1 MPGQGMC
8 NRIAHSQKK
17 QGRAFGVAPQVLDA
31 AGQTFA
37 EALHIGVRVDVVA
50 DVQQTRP
57 KFLNS
62 LRPGLPLLRHREKI
76 LVRMSLTVGNPGGA
90 RRNQAGT
97 VVKQNVW
104 SDGTRSEPGGTRQEP
119 L

>member
-8 NRIAHSQKK
+8 NRILHSQKK

-37 EALHIGVRVDVVA
+37 EAFHIKGRVDVVT
-50 DVQQTRP
+50 DVPQTRP
-57 KFLNS
+57 KFHNS
-62 LRPGLPLLRHREKI
+62 LRPGLPLLRHQVE
-76 LVRMSLTVGNPGGA
+76 PG
-90 RRNQAGT
+90 
-97 VVKQNVW
+97 
-104 SDGTRSEPGGTRQEP
+104 GTRSEPGETRQEP

>member
-8 NRIAHSQKK
+8 NRILHSQKK
-17 QGRAFGVAPQVLDA
+17 QGRAFGIAPQVLDA

-37 EALHIGVRVDVVA
+37 EALRIKVRVDVVT
-50 DVQQTRP
+50 DVPQTRP

-62 LRPGLPLLRHREKI
+62 LRPGLPLLR
-76 LVRMSLTVGNPGGA
+76 
-90 RRNQAGT
+90 RRLPMR
-97 VVKQNVW
+97 K
-104 SDGTRSEPGGTRQEP
+104 RSESF

>member
-8 NRIAHSQKK
+8 NRILHSQKK
-17 QGRAFGVAPQVLDA
+17 QGRAFGIAPKVLGA

-37 EALHIGVRVDVVA
+37 EALRINVCVDVVT
-50 DVQQTRP
+50 DVPQTRP

-76 LVRMSLTVGNPGGA
+76 LV
-90 RRNQAGT
+90 
-97 VVKQNVW
+97 
-104 SDGTRSEPGGTRQEP
+104 
-119 L
+119 